1 MSAYLDSRPATV
13 TAAVI
18 AMLASTALS
27 VILYFID
34 LSNGIIDKGTVEFM
48 IIICAISLIFTY
60 KIYQGSKGWMYA
72 CVVTFIVTAA
82 LNLLATSEFDL
93 YQNGGL
99 GKWDLIQ
106 SILAGSFAIVQLLSS
121 SSRRWLR

>member
-1 MSAYLDSRPATV
+1 
-13 TAAVI
+13 
-18 AMLASTALS
+18 
-27 VILYFID
+27 
-34 LSNGIIDKGTVEFM
+34 
-48 IIICAISLIFTY
+48 
-60 KIYQGSKGWMYA
+60 MYA

-82 LNLLATSEFDL
+82 LNFLAASEFDL

>member
-82 LNLLATSEFDL
+82 LNFLAASEFDL

-99 GKWDLIQ
+99 GKYLIQ